1 MKTTKNHINQIIKE
15 EISRFAVES
24 MVEQEAQKVNLDLD
38 DDAERQLKGVIE
50 DLIDKLDELDL
61 SVDFLAS
68 VMSGVDT
75 AGIGA
80 CQTSMGRS
88 FGARRRGGK
97 KPEVDSKATS
107 KKPE

>member
-1 MKTTKNHINQIIKE
+1 
-15 EISRFAVES
+15 
-24 MVEQEAQKVNLDLD
+24 
-38 DDAERQLKGVIE
+38 
-50 DLIDKLDELDL
+50 DL

-80 CQTSMGRS
+80 GQTSMGRS